1 MDGSSTSKANQIK
14 TTKVVYPQVY
24 SYTLPDEP
32 DNEGSQKIGYTER
45 KDVDSRIHEQVNT
58 AAKHHR
64 YTKLWSGP
72 AFFSDQPPKDF
83 TDKLFHKFLIKNG
96 VENRLDLG
104 KEWFYFN
111 GAPDKS
117 KQLFD
122 TFRQQGFAALQQ
134 TGEKIAYELRS
145 EQEAA
150 VNQAV
155 DYFKSHENG
164 EFLWNAKPRF
174 GKTLAS
180 YDLAKQLNAQK
191 VLIVTNRPAIANSWF
206 DDFEKFID
214 GYYFI
219 SDTESL
225 ADRKSLTREQYNAID
240 GLEKPMITFL
250 SLQDLKGSKFFG
262 GSHNKLKW
270 VADLEWDLLVI
281 DEAHEGVDTGRTDAA
296 FEIVRRQNT
305 LHLSGTPFKA
315 LANQKFAK
323 EAIFNWTY
331 LDEQKVKS
339 SELND
344 PAIGDSG
351 PHVDLPDLRL
361 YTYRISQMI
370 AAEVNEGVE
379 IDDEVRDYAFDL
391 NEFFATKNQKY
402 IHEEDVREFL
412 RKLSTNSKYPFSTPK
427 LRDELRHTFWYV
439 GNRVDSVKAL
449 EQLLREDE
457 VFKDYKVVVAAGD
470 GKSFNEE
477 ESDFKGNE
485 KSYDKVKKAIAQN
498 PKTITLSCGQ
508 LTTGVTVKE
517 WSAVLMLT
525 DIKTPSLYM
534 QAAFRA
540 QNPHRFIEN
549 DELKAKKSAY
559 LFDFAPT
566 RVLEIYDD
574 FANALNPKAASGE
587 ITESE
592 RKDNIKELLNY
603 FPVISEDVDGKMVEL
618 DAEKVLTFPNALAA
632 TEIVQ
637 ARFMTNLLFNDNIK
651 GVFHFPQEVEDILDK
666 MPVEKNKRAES
677 SKQSLDLDEARK
689 VEQSK
694 QTKINEN
701 TGVILGEKIYRANID
716 RVVDNVLDQST
727 PDETLDMLPEK
738 VEALVEAPI
747 AKLKEQYKLTAAET
761 DELRKETTEKIK
773 LVVSEFEASDEKDPE
788 TLKANLA
795 SVIEQDLVQTKVEQ
809 QETKVVETVQKSKED
824 EVREHLRAFTRTI
837 PMFVMANSSH
847 AVITI
852 DNFDE
857 KISDEDFIDLT
868 NITKEEFHKLRD
880 GFDYTDDNGERQ
892 HFEGVFHKYKF
903 NASIA
908 EFVAEKQNRAN
919 YFETDED
926 IFELIP
932 NQKNNQIFT
941 PRKVVKMMVDG
952 LEKEQPEL
960 FRRTDSTFIDL
971 YMKSGM
977 YITEIVKKLFTNMRH
992 NYSSDTECLKHIL
1005 ENQVYGLA
1013 PTGVLHGITTSYIFG
1028 FDTEHS
1034 ISTKNI
1040 IKHDLLPEAK
1050 DGTAA
1055 TKLAQLF
1062 GNGGNM
1068 MKFDAVVGNP
1078 PYQESVEKTESQSQA
1093 NSKWVYY
1100 LFQNIAD
1107 VIGDRSSLIYPFG
1120 GWFDDRSAFNGFGK
1134 KILSDG
1140 HTVSIK
1146 AYEGTDDKRAWYR
1159 LDKTPIP
1166 IFGKDANI
1174 STGVSIV
1181 QRDMSAEKS
1190 EFSYSNR
1197 IYSDMTRM
1205 VGTDEWSSLS
1215 PDPSFT
1221 VGPKL
1226 FGERLQKCVS
1236 NKTFGIESDFVE
1248 KNPTKVS
1255 LTPDSFSNPIKLL
1268 TNDRSGSA
1276 GRAKWFYVDRSSIGR
1291 NTHLIDEYKIAMT
1304 SAYPKKSLVTG
1315 EPNIDH
1321 VHGRIKELIQQ
1332 YPPKSIFGRSKMLM
1346 FSSPDKDDAGN
1357 FLKYTYTR
1365 FFAYMALNEPNRS
1378 FSFGFT
1384 IPLQNFTSNSDI
1396 DWSKSIPEIDQ
1407 QLYKKYG
1414 LSQEE
1419 IDFIETRVKPMA

>member
-1 MDGSSTSKANQIK
+1 MLFNMHDYTMDKSNPPKVNQIK
-14 TTKVVYPQVY
+14 TTKVVYPQLY
-24 SYTLPDEP
+24 SYILPDEQ

-45 KDVDSRIHEQVNT
+45 KDVDSRILEQVNT

-72 AFFSDQPPKDF
+72 AFFNDQPPTDF
-83 TDKLFHKFLIKNG
+83 KDKLFHKFLVKNG
-96 VENRLDLG
+96 IENRLDLG

-111 GAPDKS
+111 GTPDKS

-122 TFRQQGFAALQQ
+122 TFRQKGFSALQQ
-134 TGEKIAYELRS
+134 AGEKIPYELRS

-150 VNQAV
+150 VNKAI
-155 DYFKSHENG
+155 DYFNSHENG

-206 DDFEKFID
+206 DDFEKFIE

-240 GLEKPMITFL
+240 SLDKPMITFL

-296 FEIVRRQNT
+296 FEIVKRQHT

-331 LDEQKVKS
+331 LDEQKAKAL
-339 SELND
+339 ELND
-344 PAIGDSG
+344 PTIGDSG
-351 PHVDLPDLRL
+351 PHADLPDLRL

-391 NEFFATKNQKY
+391 NEFFATKNQKF

-412 RKLSTNSKYPFSTPK
+412 RKLSANSRYPFSTPE

-457 VFKDYKVVVAAGD
+457 VFKEYKVVVAAGD

-566 RVLEIYDD
+566 RVLEIYDK
-574 FANALNPKAASGE
+574 FANGLNQKTVNGE
-587 ITESE
+587 VTEAE

-773 LVVSEFEASDEKDPE
+773 QVVSEFEASDEKDPE

-809 QETKVVETVQKSKED
+809 QETKAVENVQKSKED

-837 PMFVMANSSH
+837 PMFVMANSSRE
-847 AVITI
+847 VITI

-880 GFDYTDDNGERQ
+880 GFEYTDDNGERQ
-892 HFEGVFHKYKF
+892 RFEGVFHKYKF

-908 EFVAEKQNRAN
+908 EFVAEKQKRAN

-960 FRRTDSTFIDL
+960 FRRRDSTFIDL

-977 YITEIVKKLFTNMRH
+977 YITEIVKKLFTNTRH
-992 NYSSDTECLKHIL
+992 NYSSDAECLKYIL

-1028 FDTEHS
+1028 FDTEHT
-1034 ISTKNI
+1034 ISSKNFVQ
-1040 IKHDLLPEAK
+1040 HDLLPQAK
-1050 DGTAA
+1050 NGTAT
-1055 TKLAQLF
+1055 TKLTQLL
-1062 GNGGNM
+1062 GNGGSM

-1078 PYQESVEKTESQSQA
+1078 PYQVTMEGGKDMPVYPYFYDMAEEIADRYCLISPARFLFGAGATGA
-1093 NSKWVYY
+1093 AWNSKMLNDKHLKVLY
-1100 LFQNIAD
+1100 FNQNSSD
-1107 VIGDRSSLIYPFG
+1107 VFPSTDIKGGVAILCRDVNQDFGAIETFTSFAELNSILIKVVKNGFKGIGDLIYGVTSYTF
-1120 GWFDDRSAFNGFGK
+1120 A
-1134 KILSDG
+1134 L
-1140 HTVSIK
+1140 K
-1146 AYEGTDDKRAWYR
+1146 AYEDFPYLSSRVGKGSGNQLTSGIFDAVPEIFLDSKKNDKQVKIYGRQNNERVYKWVNIDYIRVPDNLNSYKVFIPAANGSGAIGEVLSTPLIGQPLIGQPLIGHTATFISMGNFHEKHDAEALLKYV
-1159 LDKTPIP
+1159 KTKFARTMLGI
-1166 IFGKDANI
+1166 KK
-1174 STGVSIV
+1174 TT
-1181 QRDMSAEKS
+1181 QH
-1190 EFSYSNR
+1190 
-1197 IYSDMTRM
+1197 
-1205 VGTDEWSSLS
+1205 
-1215 PDPSFT
+1215 
-1221 VGPKL
+1221 
-1226 FGERLQKCVS
+1226 
-1236 NKTFGIESDFVE
+1236 NKTRDVWSKV
-1248 KNPTKVS
+1248 PTQ
-1255 LTPDSFSNPIKLL
+1255 D
-1268 TNDRSGSA
+1268 
-1276 GRAKWFYVDRSSIGR
+1276 
-1291 NTHLIDEYKIAMT
+1291 
-1304 SAYPKKSLVTG
+1304 
-1315 EPNIDH
+1315 
-1321 VHGRIKELIQQ
+1321 
-1332 YPPKSIFGRSKMLM
+1332 
-1346 FSSPDKDDAGN
+1346 
-1357 FLKYTYTR
+1357 
-1365 FFAYMALNEPNRS
+1365 
-1378 FSFGFT
+1378 FT
-1384 IPLQNFTSNSDI
+1384 INSDI

-1419 IDFIETRVKPMA
+1419 IDFIESRVKPMV